1 VTVSED
7 VRRMA
12 AAEARLERILLKQ
25 SRSLDREIAWFRRS
39 LADLGKPAASL
50 DHQMYRAEQ
59 AQKTRQQLDDL
70 LDARDELD
78 VELGA
83 MGLLEEA
90 RSS

>member
-25 SRSLDREIAWFRRS
+25 SRSLDREIAWFRRC
-39 LADLGKPAASL
+39 LHEAATPAVSL
-50 DHQMYRAEQ
+50 DHLMRRAEF
-59 AQKTRQQLDDL
+59 AQRTRQMLDDL

-90 RSS
+90 RS